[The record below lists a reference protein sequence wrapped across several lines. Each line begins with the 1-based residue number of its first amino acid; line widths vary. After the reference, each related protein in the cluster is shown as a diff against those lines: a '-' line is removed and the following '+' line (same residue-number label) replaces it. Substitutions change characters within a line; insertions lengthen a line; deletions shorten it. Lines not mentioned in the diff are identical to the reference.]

1 MSELHDMMERS
12 MLESLMPYI
21 LYGSDSTKERISTYE
36 REVNSSYER
45 LFCKL
50 EAMFPTADRHNDDFY
65 GTILD
70 FAVMHDEIF
79 LEIGLLAGFNM
90 CKDLSDGYNAL
101 KTPEFHTMMLEWLNF
116 RNDQRIKDSKGR
128 SE

>member
-45 LFCKL
+45 FFCKL
-50 EAMFPTADRHNDDFY
+50 EAMFPTADRHNDEFY
-65 GTILD
+65 GTVLD

-79 LEIGLLAGFNM
+79 LEIGLLAGFNI
-90 CKDLSDGYNAL
+90 CKDLSEGYNAL
-101 KTPEFHTMMLEWLNF
+101 KTPEFQTMILEWLNF
-116 RNDQRIKDSKGR
+116 RRGQGNKDIR
-128 SE
+128 SRNE